1 MKNKDII
8 FAKPYEV
15 LMYEDTDSEYIGQ
28 NENGNYILGFIVD
41 ELPQGN
47 ELHLYIIAQALNLI
61 KYFHQQQSVFDLAKS
76 ALKLYEVKRNVV
88 GEVIASRLLPTE
100 ELETEYNYLQEA
112 FYLIQPPRCLPEIEI
127 TYTPMQQQN
136 LTKKSH
142 HQVEIKGELTNK
154 TIYSQDANYSFA
166 A

>member
-1 MKNKDII
+1 MKNKDIT

-28 NENGNYILGFIVD
+28 NENGNYILGFIID

-76 ALKLYEVKRNVV
+76 ALKLYEVKKNVA

-127 TYTPMQQQN
+127 TYTPTQQQN
-136 LTKKSH
+136 LTKNSH